1 MPPMRLS
8 TKGRYGVTAMMDL
21 AIHDNAGPITLAD
34 ISQCQGISLSY
45 LEQLF
50 SRLRKG
56 GLVEGVRGPGG
67 GYRLSRPA
75 KEISIAEIITA
86 VDEKVDMTNC
96 DEKGNCQDGE
106 KCLTHELWSELS
118 QRLYSF
124 LAGISLAQFVDRPG
138 IHELAIQRDKIN
150 GRFILARRQA
160 EVLQQQ
166 RRAG

>member
-1 MPPMRLS
+1 MRLS

-21 AIHDNAGPITLAD
+21 AIHDNAGPVTLAD

-50 SRLRKG
+50 SKLRKG

-75 KEISIAEIITA
+75 KEISIAEIIAA
-86 VDEKVDMTNC
+86 VDEKVDITNC
-96 DEKGNCQDGE
+96 EQKGDCQDGN
-106 KCLTHELWSELS
+106 KCLTHELWLELS
-118 QRLYSF
+118 HRLYDF
-124 LAGISLAQFVDRPG
+124 LEGISLAQFVDRPG

-166 RRAG
+166 RRAV

>member
-1 MPPMRLS
+1 MRLS

-21 AIHDNAGPITLAD
+21 AIHDNAGPVTLAD

-50 SRLRKG
+50 SKLRKG

-75 KEISIAEIITA
+75 KEISIAEIIAA

-96 DEKGNCQDGE
+96 DQEGNCQDGE
-106 KCLTHELWSELS
+106 KCLTHELWAELS
-118 QRLYSF
+118 NRLYAF
-124 LAGISLAQFVDRPG
+124 LEGINLAQFVDRPG

-166 RRAG
+166 RRAL